1 MDVDSDKYRD
11 TFKQEQF
18 YGGEGGILGAMETHI
33 LDLLMVPSS
42 RGIANDLA
50 AKMGFPVLGVP
61 LGSYPEGA
69 PVEMNDCKP
78 NLVKVAPGIP
88 FSLTLIS
95 KPFSDG
101 VLIQVGHAFEQLTR
115 VRLDGPTPF
124 QPPSTELKHVQEPP
138 RPSGRW

>member
-18 YGGEGGILGAMETHI
+18 YGGEGGILGAMEKHI

-61 LGSYPEGA
+61 LGSYPDQGRA
-69 PVEMNDCKP
+69 WDSVFAD
-78 NLVKVAPGIP
+78 LD
-88 FSLTLIS
+88 L
-95 KPFSDG
+95 
-101 VLIQVGHAFEQLTR
+101 QAFFGR
-115 VRLDGPTPF
+115 RLDP
-124 QPPSTELKHVQEPP
+124 
-138 RPSGRW
+138 GRACV